1 MDKPQLKLK
10 VRLHNNDLIKIK
22 TIKVISKINI
32 LTIIIII
39 ATNQFKYKDR
49 TEITYFN
56 KCKVITETEITYFN
70 RWEMEITYFNKC
82 KVIMETVII

>member
-1 MDKPQLKLK
+1 MDKPLLKLK

-22 TIKVISKINI
+22 TIKVISI
-32 LTIIIII
+32 TIIII

-82 KVIMETVII
+82 KVIMEMEMVII